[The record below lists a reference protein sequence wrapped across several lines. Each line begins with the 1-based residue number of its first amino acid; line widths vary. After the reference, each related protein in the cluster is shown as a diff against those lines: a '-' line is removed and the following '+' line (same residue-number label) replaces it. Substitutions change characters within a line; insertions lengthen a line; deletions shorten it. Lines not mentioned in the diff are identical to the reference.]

1 MKENVSFAIRRDIIK
16 GDASVVSDGHESL
29 DGERGLYE
37 LGKQGLLGG
46 DENSKL
52 DFWENCVYGKAS
64 HVKFNATKH
73 ITQGI
78 LEYLHSDLW
87 VLQRWHQKVGLITSC
102 L

>member
-16 GDASVVSDGHESL
+16 GDASVVSDGYESL

-52 DFWENCVYGKAS
+52 DF
-64 HVKFNATKH
+64 
-73 ITQGI
+73 
-78 LEYLHSDLW
+78 
-87 VLQRWHQKVGLITSC
+87 
-102 L
+102 